1 MSDNL
6 LDSSSYSCNG
16 INMNYVGKPSA
27 DRHVMGI
34 KLPDSLS
41 VKLRNHNVDDK
52 INEIVLCIKNGV
64 EKNFSDVIDSLFD
77 DVYTSNNLNFEK
89 AKVLYI
95 NITTMI
101 IDTVTEFG
109 FGFTD
114 ISDSKIFPYNNAVK
128 FNNLIEMKEFLKKLT
143 LCAAKF
149 IKDSQN
155 KKKNKTISDIVQ
167 YINANAADPSIS
179 LTKVASKFYMNPSYL
194 SRIFRQVT
202 GYTFVEYITRTRINN
217 ALKLFKET
225 DLKGYEI
232 GERVGIHDPNYFGK
246 CFKKY
251 TGMSIN
257 TYRKLNQ

>member
-1 MSDNL
+1 
-6 LDSSSYSCNG
+6 
-16 INMNYVGKPSA
+16 MNYVSKPSA
-27 DRHVMGI
+27 DGHVMGI
-34 KLPDSLS
+34 KLPESLS
-41 VKLRNHNVDDK
+41 VKLNNHNVNDQINK
-52 INEIVLCIKNGV
+52 IGFCIKNGV
-64 EKNFSDVIDSLFD
+64 EKDSTQIIDNLFD
-77 DVYTSNNLNFEK
+77 DLYANNNLNFEK

-114 ISDSKIFPYNNAVK
+114 ISDSRILPYNNAVK

-149 IKDSQN
+149 IKDSHN

-194 SRIFRQVT
+194 SRIFRQIT
-202 GYTFVEYITRTRINN
+202 GYTFVEYITRTRINI

-251 TGMSIN
+251 TGMSLN
-257 TYRKLNQ
+257 TFRKLNQ